1 MSTYQD
7 QSIEELMER
16 NSKPAAAI
24 PPPVKARS
32 EKALSEAAAQPV
44 RRTEEGNEKT
54 LGFGS
59 LSP

>member
-1 MSTYQD
+1 
-7 QSIEELMER
+7 MER

-32 EKALSEAAAQPV
+32 EKALSEAAARPV

-59 LSP
+59 LSY